1 MVKKRLLNLI
11 EKSKEQ
17 FSKIG
22 KKGQKKEEALVTDEL
37 NANGKKKMKLRTK
50 LVLSFVLSSVIP
62 CIIIASLV
70 FTVSRNAI
78 EKQVTDI
85 TNEVSVHLTSNVNT
99 ILEEVDEI
107 ILTPY
112 SNRELLDGLTI
123 DQRKISDLEFIAK
136 KQMASDFFQ
145 NAVNTTPIVN
155 GFFFV
160 NYDGEVFGNN
170 NSTIRTDD
178 FIESNLVENLK
189 VNNGSSLWVGGFQG
203 SFDDIFVLRNVRN
216 NNGQDIG
223 LLVLY
228 MDIEVFNRV
237 FETSDEASGRA
248 IYVIDTNNKIVASNL
263 SDEIGS
269 PYNIETVNQN
279 EELLSVE
286 ESANGWQ
293 VVISTPKSYLMKE
306 MNQVSYIV
314 YVILAIFIFLSVV
327 IGVFLTFSITKPIN
341 KLVTLM
347 KHAEQGNLTVRADY
361 TNSNEIGQLGTSFNQ
376 MLSNIKTLIEE
387 NVKVSKEALANAEK
401 VKEISLETSTASDL
415 IASSIEEVADRGV
428 EQVNYSEKTN
438 KEMHELSNEIKEVT
452 QNVATVA
459 RVTNETNKLSGQSIR
474 DINQLVQKNEEVG
487 RNNQHIFQAIT
498 KLNNE
503 VKAIQSM
510 VGVIKDI
517 SEQTNLLSLNA
528 SIEAARAGEAGKGF
542 SVVSQEVRKLADQSK
557 QATLEIESIIGSIL
571 VQTKNSVSLVKM
583 STELFD
589 DQTKAVDVTR
599 SSFENI
605 LSTTDTISKEMTS
618 VEASIERM
626 ENAKTQVEQVI
637 SKVVHLAEL
646 SAASTEEI
654 TATTQEQA
662 AAADELGNLA
672 ERLVGTIIVLEKT
685 INKFKI

>member
-1 MVKKRLLNLI
+1 
-11 EKSKEQ
+11 
-17 FSKIG
+17 
-22 KKGQKKEEALVTDEL
+22 
-37 NANGKKKMKLRTK
+37 
-50 LVLSFVLSSVIP
+50 
-62 CIIIASLV
+62 
-70 FTVSRNAI
+70 
-78 EKQVTDI
+78 
-85 TNEVSVHLTSNVNT
+85 
-99 ILEEVDEI
+99 
-107 ILTPY
+107 
-112 SNRELLDGLTI
+112 
-123 DQRKISDLEFIAK
+123 
-136 KQMASDFFQ
+136 
-145 NAVNTTPIVN
+145 
-155 GFFFV
+155 
-160 NYDGEVFGNN
+160 
-170 NSTIRTDD
+170 
-178 FIESNLVENLK
+178 
-189 VNNGSSLWVGGFQG
+189 
-203 SFDDIFVLRNVRN
+203 
-216 NNGQDIG
+216 
-223 LLVLY
+223 
-228 MDIEVFNRV
+228 
-237 FETSDEASGRA
+237 
-248 IYVIDTNNKIVASNL
+248 
-263 SDEIGS
+263 
-269 PYNIETVNQN
+269 
-279 EELLSVE
+279 
-286 ESANGWQ
+286 
-293 VVISTPKSYLMKE
+293 
-306 MNQVSYIV
+306 
-314 YVILAIFIFLSVV
+314 
-327 IGVFLTFSITKPIN
+327 
-341 KLVTLM
+341 
-347 KHAEQGNLTVRADY
+347 
-361 TNSNEIGQLGTSFNQ
+361 